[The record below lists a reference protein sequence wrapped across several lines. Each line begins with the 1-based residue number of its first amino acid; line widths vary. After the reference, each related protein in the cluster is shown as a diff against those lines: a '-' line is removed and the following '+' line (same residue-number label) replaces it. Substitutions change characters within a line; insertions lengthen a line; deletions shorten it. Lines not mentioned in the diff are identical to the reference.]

1 MNEIN
6 SVEKIFLGR
15 LEGVLSKFDEIDNDM
30 KEIDT
35 MIDELPK
42 QQSQS
47 DLLLSD
53 YYHRLENDDLTD
65 IELLNIAKKIH
76 EARIYRR
83 KLNRA
88 NALMGC
94 YIKHKEKIRYSVR
107 ANREMFRNAIKKT
120 NESLYED
127 YKYRIL
133 TDNDFKDLKLNENL
147 KKCVNNAKKERKK
160 RGKGIS
166 KEELKECLDNGM
178 RTKDIAEKFG
188 VLSNYVSNIKKKYGL
203 NKVVKK

>member
-15 LEGVLSKFDEIDNDM
+15 LESVLLKFDEIDNDM
-30 KEIDT
+30 KDIDN
-35 MIDELPK
+35 MIEELPK

-53 YYHRLENDDLTD
+53 YYHRLENEDLTD
-65 IELLNIAKKIH
+65 TEFLNIAKKIH

-94 YIKHKEKIRYSVR
+94 YTKHKEKIKYSVR
-107 ANREMFRNAIKKT
+107 ANREMFKTAIKKT
-120 NESLYED
+120 NENLYED
-127 YKYRIL
+127 YQYRIL
-133 TDNDFKDLKLNENL
+133 TDNDFENL
-147 KKCVNNAKKERKK
+147 KIDKDRKSVVVNEEKEVKKRKK

-166 KEELKECLDNGM
+166 KEELEECLNQGM
-178 RTKDIAEKFG
+178 KTKEIAEKFG
-188 VLSNYVSNIKKKYGL
+188 VFSTYVSTVKKKYGF
-203 NKVVKK
+203 NKK